1 MDEGLDAEQGR
12 IGLVLAAIA
21 IVAGALLWWW
31 GDEASRPSEGEARLW
46 SLDVADVVEVRW
58 AARDGACIV
67 RREGAGDRA
76 TWSLIHAERTMP
88 LDPSARL
95 ELLDAL
101 DEASD
106 GRPAPGLEPSVTGLD
121 APIALAVRTADGRTL
136 EVEVGQAAP
145 VGRRTWVRRDDGE
158 VLAVQGALA
167 EALDGDCIAR
177 ADRALVRRDGLLG
190 LEVLLEDGSRFAVER
205 GDDAWVSVEGAPVD
219 RATDWVLRWRE
230 LRVARWR
237 TVGDAEPDG
246 PVHTVILRRE
256 DGDRTLR
263 VRLESGGAVVDFP
276 DGRSGYVP
284 SLDGA
289 LLRGV
294 VGG

>member
-21 IVAGALLWWW
+21 IVAGGLLWWW
-31 GDEASRPSEGEARLW
+31 GDEASRPAEGGARLW

-58 AARDGACIV
+58 GARDGACVV
-67 RREGAGDRA
+67 RREDGGERPVWTLVHGERA
-76 TWSLIHAERTMP
+76 MP

-101 DEASD
+101 DEATD
-106 GRPAPGLEPSVTGLD
+106 GRPSPGLDPAVTGLD
-121 APIALAVRTADGRTL
+121 DPTDLTVHTEDGRTL
-136 EVEVGQAAP
+136 EVAVGLPAP
-145 VGRRTWVRRDDGE
+145 VGRRTWVRRDDGA

-167 EALDGDCIAR
+167 EALDGDCLAR

-190 LEVLLEDGSRFAVER
+190 LEVALAGGGRAGVTRGEDG
-205 GDDAWVSVEGAPVD
+205 WVSLEGAGVD

-237 TVGDAEPDG
+237 APGDPLPDG
-246 PVHTVILRRE
+246 PVHRVLLRRE
-256 DGDRTLR
+256 EGDRTLE
-263 VRLESGGAVVDFP
+263 VRLESGGAVVAFP

-284 SLDGA
+284 SLDAA